1 MVCLKVWSAL
11 KEQRA
16 PIKPCTTD
24 IKEYDALVVCC
35 PVWAGK
41 SPAGLNQYLDEL
53 ENIEGKVGAFVTM
66 GGNGNQK
73 AIMEIK
79 EAFVKRG
86 MDFLGQMRISGK
98 DLKFGAYINM
108 TKDFAKIFQ
117 ENVT

>member
-1 MVCLKVWSAL
+1 MEDGGYVWNASLKIQKEIIYSGCLKVWSAL

-53 ENIEGKVGAFVTM
+53 ENIEGK
-66 GGNGNQK
+66 
-73 AIMEIK
+73 
-79 EAFVKRG
+79 
-86 MDFLGQMRISGK
+86 LGP
-98 DLKFGAYINM
+98 L
-108 TKDFAKIFQ
+108 
-117 ENVT
+117 

>member
-1 MVCLKVWSAL
+1 
-11 KEQRA
+11 
-16 PIKPCTTD
+16 
-24 IKEYDALVVCC
+24 
-35 PVWAGK
+35 
-41 SPAGLNQYLDEL
+41 
-53 ENIEGKVGAFVTM
+53 M

-86 MDFLGQMRISGK
+86 MDFLGQIRISGK

-117 ENVT
+117 ECNLK